1 MLELPRLPHS
11 SALLCLPSPGALVAW
26 CTRMHP
32 LPPARGALLPVQA
45 YLAEWAALPPSVQA
59 GEWQVLKEYIKT
71 DDIASLEVHL
81 RAMI

>member
-1 MLELPRLPHS
+1 
-11 SALLCLPSPGALVAW
+11 
-26 CTRMHP
+26 MHP